1 MISPPTWRQRAF
13 IALDNRPHD
22 PLSRVVGL
30 GLQSLILLNVLAV
43 IVESVASIAARFAGP
58 LAVFLAI
65 SMVVFTA
72 EYVLR
77 LWSAPEAAGGR
88 YGRPVVGRLRYAVSP
103 LALIDLVTLI
113 AFFLPLFGPALD
125 LRWMRALRVIGVL
138 KYTRYSAA
146 LTTAADVVR
155 AERGGIVASFAVFL
169 VVLVV
174 ASSGMYAFEHSVQPD
189 RFANIPMAMYWGV
202 VTLTTL
208 GYGDV
213 VPLTWGGRVFTML
226 VAFAGIAMVAFP
238 SAILASGF
246 VRQLRLHSHEIKGPG
261 IEAERQRL
269 NLSEEDMARVVGAAL
284 REAALQRCPSCGE
297 PLEHTQHRGATEF
310 GIGAS

>member
-22 PLSRVVGL
+22 PLSRLVGL

-43 IVESVASIAARFAGP
+43 IVESVASIAARFAAP
-58 LAVFLAI
+58 LAVFHAV

-88 YGRPVVGRLRYAVSP
+88 YGRPVAGRLRYAVSP

-113 AFFLPLFGPALD
+113 AFFLPLFGPAID
-125 LRWMRALRVIGVL
+125 LRWMRVLRVIGVL

-146 LTTAADVVR
+146 LTTAGEVFR
-155 AERGGIVASFAVFL
+155 AERGGILAALAVFL
-169 VVLVV
+169 VVLVL
-174 ASSGMYAFEHSVQPD
+174 ASSGMYALEHSIQPD
-189 RFANIPMAMYWGV
+189 KFANIPMAMYWGV
-202 VTLTTL
+202 ATLTTL

-213 VPLTWGGRVFTML
+213 VPVTWGGRAFAMV
-226 VAFAGIAMVAFP
+226 VAFAGIGMVAFRRP
-238 SAILASGF
+238 YSRLASY
-246 VRQLRLHSHEIKGPG
+246 V
-261 IEAERQRL
+261 
-269 NLSEEDMARVVGAAL
+269 
-284 REAALQRCPSCGE
+284 SCGCTDKRFKVQASR
-297 PLEHTQHRGATEF
+297 PRGN
-310 GIGAS
+310 G